1 MGTRGMGAVGSVML
15 GSVAQRVIHQSTV
28 PVLLT
33 K

>member
-1 MGTRGMGAVGSVML
+1 MGTRGMGAVASAL
-15 GSVAQRVIHQSTV
+15 IGSVAQGVVSHATV